1 MLALLGGPARYLHK
15 NTVVQPHRAVLSAD
29 VILQRS
35 PSVHRGQ
42 RADQWSCFQWRACE
56 VYHPPPNVLTDA
68 SSPPDRTA
76 ALTHRSN
83 HSFPNGDIILKWIC
97 EELCSW
103 CWAPGEYLIGKHTGG
118 FSGDKMPQR
127 AQRRP
132 SVYFFPFHIA
142 AHSSRPPSISKTFI
156 AVIERGEELKEDEWE
171 NHFFRPQKLL

>member
-1 MLALLGGPARYLHK
+1 MSFYNAAPVYIGAKAPQTG
-15 NTVVQPHRAVLSAD
+15 QPRNESSYVL
-29 VILQRS
+29 
-35 PSVHRGQ
+35 
-42 RADQWSCFQWRACE
+42 
-56 VYHPPPNVLTDA
+56 
-68 SSPPDRTA
+68 A
-76 ALTHRSN
+76 ALTHHSN

-142 AHSSRPPSISKTFI
+142 AHSSRPPSISKTFS

-171 NHFFRPQKLL
+171 NHFFRPQKLLWKEKCEKGIKHSSVATSKRGCDFRFTLRPLWFRKHFVD